1 MQVEYFYVNL
11 VFFSYLGIVE
21 PILEK
26 SLKKEIIL
34 EHYLIVQAMK
44 LFGDRLTRKDMK
56 RLLVAQYLFV
66 AFMSVIHIYYSD
78 TYLQGIDELRPSE
91 WSIYIPIPFLLYFG
105 IVEPILERVLK
116 DELMLTHFWILPSET
131 LTDSQLRR
139 RWIAAYLGAAFLL
152 VAIAPFLDF

>member
-1 MQVEYFYVNL
+1 MPVEYFYVNL
-11 VFFSYLGIVE
+11 VFFSYLGMVE

-26 SLKKEIIL
+26 VLKKEIVL
-34 EHYLIVQAMK
+34 EHYLIAQAMK
-44 LFGDRLTRKDMK
+44 LVGDRLTRKDMK

-66 AFMSVIHIYYSD
+66 AFGSAIPLYYGD
-78 TYLQGIDELRPSE
+78 RYFQGVDELRPSE

-131 LTDSQLRR
+131 LTDNQLKR
-139 RWIAAYLGAAFLL
+139 RWIVAYLGLAFLL
-152 VAIAPFLDF
+152 VVISGFLEA